1 MIEVNLYSIQPGDSN
16 ARVGK
21 CIARNRFDREAM
33 GTSVEEF
40 AKEFLR
46 NNVDNFEAGVG
57 NPQLTEMINSTTVM
71 SRKDLACINYYL
83 IQAGYLLEIQNVAD
97 DEENA
102 TGVPTGEVIEW
113 NIIDR
118 NFIQNDYPTATKIM
132 PAPGTDIPTILRQ
145 IVDGS
150 NLFNP
155 DKFAGLKN
163 PFTDLL
169 TNLDRIKN
177 VTGDVNSTIV
187 TRVYEYLDSLGISVF
202 CATSED

>member
-1 MIEVNLYSIQPGDSN
+1 MIEVNLYSIQPGDFN

-21 CIARNRFDREAM
+21 CLARNRFDREAM
-33 GTSVEEF
+33 GVSVEDF
-40 AKEFLR
+40 TKDFLR
-46 NNVDNFEAGVG
+46 NNLEKFEAGVG
-57 NPQLTEMINSTTVM
+57 NPELVEMINSTVTM
-71 SRKDLACINYYL
+71 GRKDLACVNHYL
-83 IQAGYLLEIQNVAD
+83 IQSGYMVEIQNVAD

-102 TGVPTGEVIEW
+102 VGVPSGEVIEW

-145 IVDGS
+145 VIEGS
-150 NLFNP
+150 GLFNV

-169 TNLDRIKN
+169 TNLDRIMKIS
-177 VTGDVNSTIV
+177 GEVNSSIV
-187 TRVYEYLDSLGISVF
+187 TRVYEYLDELGISVF